1 MKQKNSKNAISKN
14 NNIVKAKDLK
24 HKIRKKQFIE
34 ALKTSLGVI
43 TQAEKISGIHREEHY
58 KWIKEDENYL
68 KQYNEIRNI
77 TDDFVESKL
86 YQLVNELNPTAI
98 IFYCK
103 TRMKNRGYDERAEI
117 QINTINKID
126 LSALNTDEL
135 KLYIELQKK
144 IENSKIEE
152 ADYEEENERE
162 E

>member
-1 MKQKNSKNAISKN
+1 MKEKNSKKTISKN

-34 ALKTSLGVI
+34 ALKNSLGVI

-58 KWIKEDENYL
+58 KWIKDDEEYL

-98 IFYCK
+98 IFYSK
-103 TRMKNRGYDERAEI
+103 TRMKHRGFDERAEI
-117 QINTINKID
+117 QINNISNRAD
-126 LSALNTDEL
+126 LSKLSNDEL
-135 KLYIELQKK
+135 RLYIELQKK
-144 IENSKIEE
+144 IENSNIEE
-152 ADYEEENERE
+152 AEYKEEESE